1 MACQKYTNNIKVNV
15 VIQNRKDTADGA
27 NVIFTLD
34 RVLLVCHP
42 YTCTSLQVLVSHL

>member
-42 YTCTSLQVLVSHL
+42 YTSLQVLVSHL